1 MNAETPTTRDT
12 IIEATL
18 WAVKKNVDVIN
29 MSFGDN
35 HGCTDGTCPLCK
47 TADYAVSKGITVVA
61 AAGNVGPAE
70 GTISCPGNA
79 KDVITVGATTKTEP
93 VVVAGYSS
101 RGSTR
106 QFDKPDLV
114 APGEK
119 ITAPQPGE
127 NVCNHDRHQHGRA
140 CQRHGC
146 VSISN
151 RKTYSQQNKNY
162 PCEDQRATQ
171 TGKH

>member
-35 HGCTDGTCPLCK
+35 HGCTDGTCPLWQK
-47 TADYAVSKGITVVA
+47 PPTMLSARGLRLA

-70 GTISCPGNA
+70 GTIGCPGNA
-79 KDVITVGATTKTEP
+79 KDVTVGATTKTEP

-114 APGEK
+114 APGEDAALARK
-119 ITAPQPGE
+119 TYATMTGT
-127 NVCNHDRHQHGRA
+127 QHGRPA